1 MIKDTITSCD
11 CQPLGSATIIA
22 LYMAGHSKWNNI
34 KNRKG
39 AQDIK
44 RGKAFSQCAK
54 LIKSAT
60 KEGGGGDP
68 KFNPSLRLALD
79 KARAVNM
86 PNDKIQKAI
95 DRGLGKTAAGTIME
109 EINYEGFA
117 PGGVGMIIVSVTDNK
132 NRTASEIRTILSKAG
147 GSLGSPGCA
156 GYMFSR
162 VDGEYQTTM
171 PMIIDDPMQQE
182 KLQELMDNLRELDDV
197 EDVYLAG
204 EWEGKE

>member
-1 MIKDTITSCD
+1 
-11 CQPLGSATIIA
+11 
-22 LYMAGHSKWNNI
+22 MAGHSKWNNI

-54 LIKSAT
+54 AIKSAI
-60 KEGGGGDP
+60 KEGGGGDV

-95 DRGLGKTAAGTIME
+95 DRGMGKTAAGTVMD

-117 PGGVGMIIVSVTDNK
+117 AGGVGMIISSITDNK
-132 NRTASEIRTILSKAG
+132 NRTASEIRTIMSKAG
-147 GSLGSPGCA
+147 GALGSPGCA
-156 GYMFSR
+156 SYMFNR
-162 VDGEYQTTM
+162 VEGEYQVTM
-171 PMIIDDPMQQE
+171 PMAITDEEQQQN
-182 KLQELMDNLRELDDV
+182 LQELMDSLRELDDV
-197 EDVYLAG
+197 EDVYIAG

>member
-1 MIKDTITSCD
+1 
-11 CQPLGSATIIA
+11 
-22 LYMAGHSKWNNI
+22 MAGHSKWNNI

-39 AQDIK
+39 AQDTK

-54 LIKSAT
+54 AIRSAT
-60 KEGGGGDP
+60 KEGGSGDP
-68 KFNPSLRLALD
+68 KFNPTLRLALE

-95 DRGLGKTAAGTIME
+95 DRGLGKTAAGVIME

-117 PGGVGMIIVSVTDNK
+117 PGGVGMIIASITDNK

-147 GSLGSPGCA
+147 GALGSPGSA
-156 GYMFSR
+156 GYMFNR
-162 VDGEYQTTM
+162 IDGEYQVTM
-171 PMIIDDPMQQE
+171 PMTITDENQQL